1 VRSHSSLPFAI
12 LEDWDNSSVTF
23 ETILFETHD
32 RVALITLNRAEQLN
46 ALNFK
51 MREELAAAFEQCA
64 TDPEVRAVLLAATG
78 RAFCA
83 GIDLADGSFEEAPI
97 ESVEA
102 RTRGDFRAKLTG
114 LGKPSV
120 AAVQGFCL
128 GGGCEL
134 ALCCDL
140 RVATEDAQFGQPEI
154 NLGSTPAGGATQ
166 RLPRLI
172 GAGRALEWLLTGDR
186 MAAAEAFRT
195 GLANRVVPAAEL
207 HDTAFE
213 LTRKLAAKAP
223 LAVKYM
229 RESVYRGLDLPI
241 EDGLR
246 LEFHLGGLL
255 RTTEDRVEGLKAFRE
270 KRAPDFK
277 GR

>member
-1 VRSHSSLPFAI
+1 MP
-12 LEDWDNSSVTF
+12 EF
-23 ETILFETHD
+23 ETILFTVED
-32 RVALITLNRAEQLN
+32 RVARVTLNRPEQLN
-46 ALNFK
+46 ALSFK
-51 MREELAAAFEQCA
+51 MREELAAAFDQCA
-64 TDPEVRAVLLAATG
+64 ADDGIRAVLVAGAG

-83 GIDLADGSFEEAPI
+83 GVDLADGSFEEAPI
-97 ESVEA
+97 ESVEV
-102 RTRGDFRAKLTG
+102 RTRGDFRSKLAG
-114 LGKPSV
+114 LGKPTV
-120 AAVQGFCL
+120 AAVHGFCL
-128 GGGCEL
+128 GGGCEV

-140 RVATEDAQFGQPEI
+140 RVVAEDAQFGQPEI

-186 MAAAEAFRT
+186 MPAAEAHRV
-195 GLANRVVPAAEL
+195 GLANQLVPAADLEA
-207 HDTAFE
+207 TAFG
-213 LTRKLAAKAP
+213 LAKKLAGKAP
-223 LAVKYM
+223 LAVKYL
-229 RESVYRGLDLPI
+229 RESVYRGLDMPI

-246 LEFHLGGLL
+246 LEVYLGGLL

>member
-1 VRSHSSLPFAI
+1 M
-12 LEDWDNSSVTF
+12 DF
-23 ETILFETHD
+23 ETILFEVRD
-32 RVALITLNRAEQLN
+32 RVARITLNRPEQLN
-46 ALNFK
+46 ALSVT
-51 MREELAAAFEQCA
+51 MRQELSDAFDRCA
-64 TDPEVRAVLLAATG
+64 EDADVRAVLLLGAG

-83 GIDLADGSFEEAPI
+83 GIDLADGSFEEGPI

-114 LGKPSV
+114 LGKPSL

-134 ALCCDL
+134 ALCCDV
-140 RVATEDAQFGQPEI
+140 RVAAEDAQFGQPEI

-186 MAAAEAFRT
+186 MPAAEAYRV
-195 GLANRVVPAAEL
+195 GLANRLVPAAEL
-207 HDTAFE
+207 DAAATE
-213 LTRKLAAKAP
+213 LAKKLASKAP
-223 LAVKYM
+223 LAAKYM

-255 RTTEDRVEGLKAFRE
+255 RTTEDRVEGLNAFRE
-270 KRAPDFK
+270 KRPPEFK